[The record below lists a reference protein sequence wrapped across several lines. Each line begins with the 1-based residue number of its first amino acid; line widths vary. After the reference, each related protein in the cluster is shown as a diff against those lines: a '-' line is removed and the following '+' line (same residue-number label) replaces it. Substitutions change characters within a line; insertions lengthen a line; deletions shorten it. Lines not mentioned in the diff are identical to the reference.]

1 MTSRSVEEKKIRKA
15 CKSLAVYRCTT
26 SAFSQ
31 QLLSSKHSY
40 HAFAIS
46 ELDSLRE
53 ESGSVSYR
61 VGFLGEFEVAKRA
74 LKMAYTISDCSA
86 TTLLEFSA
94 T

>member
-1 MTSRSVEEKKIRKA
+1 MEKKNQ
-15 CKSLAVYRCTT
+15 KSMQIFHYLWKSECAT

-31 QLLSSKHSY
+31 QVLSLKHSY

-46 ELDSLRE
+46 ELDSPRE

>member
-1 MTSRSVEEKKIRKA
+1 MTSYIVSRRNIRRA
-15 CKSLAVYRCTT
+15 SKSLVRNLSILLAT
-26 SAFSQ
+26 SIIETC
-31 QLLSSKHSY
+31 
-40 HAFAIS
+40 HAFMLS